1 MIMSVRTVKVIEID
15 HGWKRIQKEMKKLN
29 KSYTAIGFFGHGGKP
44 SNDMAARAAVNEL
57 GAKIRVTQKMRWFFL
72 FKFGKML
79 MKRILYIPKRPFM
92 KQTYEKNKNKINKK
106 CDQEYMNIVK
116 GKSSVKQALSR
127 LGEWYTGH
135 VKVTIRKG
143 NFKANAPLTIQ
154 QKNSSK
160 PLMDT
165 GQMWNSVRHREFIK

>member
-1 MIMSVRTVKVIEID
+1 MSARTVEVIEID
-15 HGWKRIQKEMKKLN
+15 RGWKRIQKQLRKMN
-29 KSYTAIGFFGHGGKP
+29 KSYTAVGFFGHGGKP

-79 MKRILYIPKRPFM
+79 KKSVINIPKRPFM
-92 KQTYEKNKNKINKK
+92 KQTYENNKK
-106 CDQEYMNIVK
+106 NINRKCDEEYKNIVK
-116 GKSSVKQALSR
+116 GKTTVKQALSK

-135 VKVTIRKG
+135 VKVTIRRG

-154 QKNSSK
+154 QKRSSK
-160 PLMDT
+160 PLMDI
-165 GQMWNSVRHREFIK
+165 GEMWNSVRHREFIK